1 MRIGFR
7 LLPLAL
13 IGASMLVLVKA
24 ERMVGTVWTAPPE
37 ASRAAVPPR
46 PAPMAALAQPAPPPP
61 APPPPAQPA
70 SAPPPAAPAT
80 PGPEAAAERA
90 LLESLRARRAEID
103 ARQAAAAQRELLVT
117 AAERRLAQRVEELAA
132 LQVRLETLERERA
145 QREEAGLR
153 GLVKLYEGMRP
164 RDAAAIFDDLDMP
177 VLVPIVDRMR
187 EARAAPV
194 MAAMRPERARVLT
207 AELTR
212 LRAERVDQERAD
224 RGSAR

>member
-1 MRIGFR
+1 MRIKLR
-7 LLPLAL
+7 LLPFALA
-13 IGASMLVLVKA
+13 GAAMLVLVKA
-24 ERMVGTVWTAPPE
+24 ERMVAASWTAAPE
-37 ASRAAVPPR
+37 PSRIASAPR
-46 PAPMAALAQPAPPPP
+46 PAAMAALAQPAA
-61 APPPPAQPA
+61 APPT
-70 SAPPPAAPAT
+70 PAAPAPT
-80 PGPEAAAERA
+80 PPGPEAAAERA

-103 ARQAAAAQRELLVT
+103 ARQAAATQREQLVT
-117 AAERRLAQRVEELAA
+117 AAERRLAQRVEELTA
-132 LQVRLETLERERA
+132 LQARLETLERERA

-194 MAAMRPERARVLT
+194 MAAMRPERARALT
-207 AELTR
+207 TELTR

-224 RGSAR
+224 RGVAR

>member
-1 MRIGFR
+1 MRVRFR

-13 IGASMLVLVKA
+13 AGAGMLVLVKA
-24 ERMVGTVWTAPPE
+24 ERMVTASWSVAPDP
-37 ASRAAVPPR
+37 ARIAAPAR
-46 PAPMAALAQPAPPPP
+46 PTPMAALAQPAPPPP
-61 APPPPAQPA
+61 AAPQAGM
-70 SAPPPAAPAT
+70 APPSS
-80 PGPEAAAERA
+80 PEATAERA
-90 LLESLRARRAEID
+90 LLESLRARRAEIES
-103 ARQAAAAQRELLVT
+103 RLAAADQRELLVT
-117 AAERRLAQRVEELAA
+117 AAERRLAQRVEELGA
-132 LQVRLETLERERA
+132 LQARLETLERERA

-194 MAAMRPERARVLT
+194 MAAMRPERARALT
-207 AELTR
+207 TELTR

-224 RGSAR
+224 RASPR

>member
-1 MRIGFR
+1 MRVGFR

-13 IGASMLVLVKA
+13 FGASMLVLVKA
-24 ERMVGTVWTAPPE
+24 ERMVWTVWTAPPE

-46 PAPMAALAQPAPPPP
+46 PAPMAALAQPAPAPP

-70 SAPPPAAPAT
+70 SAPPPATPAP

>member
-1 MRIGFR
+1 MRVSFR

-13 IGASMLVLVKA
+13 AGAVTLVLVKA
-24 ERMVGTVWTAPPE
+24 ERVVTASWTASPE
-37 ASRAAVPPR
+37 PARTAAPPR
-46 PAPMAALAQPAPPPP
+46 PAPMAALAQAAPTPP
-61 APPPPAQPA
+61 APPNPTQPT
-70 SAPPPAAPAT
+70 SAAPLAAHAP

-103 ARQAAAAQRELLVT
+103 ARQAAATQREQLVT
-117 AAERRLAQRVEELAA
+117 AAERRLAQRVEELAV
-132 LQVRLETLERERA
+132 LQARLETLERERA

-164 RDAAAIFDDLDMP
+164 RDAATIFDDLDMP

-194 MAAMRPERARVLT
+194 MAAMRPERARALT
-207 AELTR
+207 TELTK
-212 LRAERVDQERAD
+212 LRAERVEQERAD